1 MAEEDP
7 TMSRQSREPTS
18 ETVLSNTESTLPIR
32 TLRDLS
38 DELYVTKTE
47 PQLEYLYNFLNEN
60 GDFPRILIDERN
72 TLSSVFW
79 TKWSSGGRTNRP
91 SNLYDNILRAMVG
104 GDYERWRIENEQKF
118 FENVYRVLLKPIPDS
133 LPEEEEENDGG
144 SKRTKRTKRTK
155 KPKRRKTRK
164 FRKNKRKTKR
174 RRPY

>member
-7 TMSRQSREPTS
+7 TMSRKSREPTS
-18 ETVLSNTESTLPIR
+18 QTAPSNTESTLPIR

-72 TLSSVFW
+72 PLSQVFW
-79 TKWSSGGRTNRP
+79 TKWSSGEYTNRP

-118 FENVYRVLLKPIPDS
+118 FENVYRVLLKPIPNS
-133 LPEEEEENDGG
+133 LPEEENDGG
-144 SKRTKRTKRTK
+144 SKRTKRTK

-164 FRKNKRKTKR
+164 SRKNKRKTKR
-174 RRPY
+174 RKHN